1 MNLIPIIIILASA
14 VLSPAIWGTQAIVG
28 VNNSLARQNQEEGG
42 EKVYTAE
49 EVDVKAKIKN
59 RLGNLPE
66 RKNDCP
72 DPVEAKVRVILHRSG
87 KVTDVVLTMRAG
99 CSYDDEVIKVV
110 RKLKFVPASK
120 NGHPVSQYSDVE
132 YKTRSAKFPS
142 ERQ

>member
-1 MNLIPIIIILASA
+1 MNLIPVIMILASA
-14 VLSPAIWGTQAIVG
+14 VLSPAIGAQAIVG
-28 VNNSLARQNQEEGG
+28 VNNSPARQNKEEGG

-59 RLGNLPE
+59 RLENLPE

-132 YKTRSAKFPS
+132 YKTRSARFPS